1 MGANRKRNTK
11 LENFRHKKCGLLAAV
26 NGTWGQM
33 GIRGSGAQ
41 LTTDMLGREDEQDGD
56 DGDDGDGGGDNG
68 GDGDDGSD
76 GDSGGGNDIKLTIL
90 L

>member
-1 MGANRKRNTK
+1 MWSIDRSKGNTGANRKRNTK

-56 DGDDGDGGGDNG
+56 DGGDGDGGG
-68 GDGDDGSD
+68 GDDI
-76 GDSGGGNDIKLTIL
+76 NDIIMVM
-90 L
+90 